1 MKTEPFELEYGVLY
15 QGALHFHG
23 EVRLN
28 NLQDEIDLDQGE
40 GFRKVDLMACAIVR
54 LGDIPKEVLS
64 GGFLAA
70 EVEPDDYTRIA
81 EAQDRLKKKR
91 KALCTSSAASAPSA

>member
-15 QGALHFHG
+15 QDKLHFHG

-40 GFRKVDLMACAIVR
+40 GFRKVDLLAKAVVR
-54 LGDIPKEVLS
+54 LGDIPAEVRD
-64 GGFLAA
+64 GDFLAV
-70 EVEPDDYTRIA
+70 EVEPEDYGRIA
-81 EAQDRLKKKR
+81 EAQERLKKKR
-91 KALCTSSAASAPSA
+91 KALRTASGASAPSA